1 MEAPGSGPVTIA
13 LVEDD
18 DEARGR
24 LAASICSDPSL
35 DPTASALPGDRTK
48 AARRS
53 FLRAAGALAAAS
65 LGTWGRASDKISVL
79 GILSPHRKPNA
90 AVIANNPFIN
100 RLRVLGWAEGGNL
113 RIERAYGEGHEDR
126 LPELAAGLV
135 TKKVD
140 GIWAFGP
147 EAAIAAA
154 HATRTIPIV
163 FWGVALPVEQG
174 LVASLAHPGRNV
186 TGVAWY
192 AAGEVDSKRIQYLK
206 EIAPNAR
213 RLAHLAVPSAAR
225 TVAGGS
231 VRGRAEETARALGFD
246 YRKFEALKPADFAPR
261 FAEITQWGADAMLV
275 AGTTLTVREA
285 KRIVEFARHQR
296 LPDAYTLRSFVE
308 IGGLVGYAIVIEPT
322 FARCADYVNQI
333 LRGAKPADLPVD
345 LPTEYALAVNL
356 KTARELGLSV
366 PQSILL
372 RADRVIE

>member
-1 MEAPGSGPVTIA
+1 MKRRVF
-13 LVEDD
+13 
-18 DEARGR
+18 
-24 LAASICSDPSL
+24 LAV
-35 DPTASALPGDRTK
+35 
-48 AARRS
+48 
-53 FLRAAGALAAAS
+53 AGALAAVG
-65 LGTWGRASDKISVL
+65 LYRPVRAADKVANL
-79 GILSPHRKPNA
+79 GILSPHRKPSA

-135 TKKVD
+135 AKKVD
-140 GIWAFGP
+140 VIWAVGP
-147 EAAIAAA
+147 EAAISAARV
-154 HATRTIPIV
+154 TRSIPIV

-192 AAGEVDSKRIQYLK
+192 AAGEVDSKRIQYLN

-231 VRGRAEETARALGFD
+231 VLGRTEETARALGFE
-246 YRKFEALKPADFAPR
+246 YRRFDVLNPADFAPR
-261 FAEITQWGADAMLV
+261 FAEIAQWSANAMLV

-285 KRIVEFARHQR
+285 KRIVEFARRQR

-322 FARCADYVNQI
+322 FARCADYIDQI

-345 LPTEYALAVNL
+345 LPSEYALAVNL

-372 RADRVIE
+372 RADKVIE

>member
-24 LAASICSDPSL
+24 LVASIRSEPCL
-35 DPTASALPGDRTK
+35 DLTASALLGDRIK
-48 AARRS
+48 ATRRR
-53 FLRAAGALAAAS
+53 FLRAAGALAAVS
-65 LGTWGRASDKISVL
+65 LGTWARASDKISVL
-79 GILSPHRKPNA
+79 GILSPHRKPSA
-90 AVIANNPFIN
+90 AIIANNPFIN

-113 RIERAYGEGHEDR
+113 RIERAYGEGREDR

-135 TKKVD
+135 AKRVD
-140 GIWAFGP
+140 VIWAFGP

-154 HATRTIPIV
+154 RATRSIPVV

-174 LVASLAHPGRNV
+174 LVASLARPGRNV

-192 AAGEVDSKRIQYLK
+192 AAGAVDLKRMQYLK

-213 RLAHLAVPSAAR
+213 RLAHLAVPSAAS

-231 VRGRAEETARALGFD
+231 VLGRTEETARALGFD
-246 YRKFEALKPADFAPR
+246 YRRFEMLNPADFAPR
-261 FAEITQWGADAMLV
+261 FEEITQWSADAMLV

-285 KRIVEFARHQR
+285 KRIVEFARQRR

-308 IGGLVGYAIVIEPT
+308 IGGLIGYAIVIEPT
-322 FARCADYVNQI
+322 FARCADYIDQI
-333 LRGAKPADLPVD
+333 LRGAKPGNLPVD
-345 LPTEYALAVNL
+345 LPSEYTLAVNL
-356 KTARELGLSV
+356 KTARELGLTV

-372 RADRVIE
+372 RADLVIE